1 MKKTAVVYWSS
12 TGNTEAMAQAV
23 LEGMKE
29 AGAEAVLLTPD
40 AVDVSALAGM
50 DAIAFGCPAMGSE
63 VLEECEFE
71 PMFSGCKNRLGGK
84 SVGLFGSYGWGD
96 GQWMRDWEKDCD
108 DAGINLVCE
117 SVICCETPDDTVLAR
132 LWRSDFLHVS
142 SAEKPSEHSGAG
154 FGPVPAGGG
163 GEAAVTPTS
172 PQT

>member
-40 AVDVSALAGM
+40 AVDAGALAGM

-96 GQWMRDWEKDCD
+96 GEWIRTWAE
-108 DAGINLVCE
+108 DAEAAG
-117 SVICCETPDDTVLAR
+117 AR
-132 LWRSDFLHVS
+132 LVVEPVMANGSPDGD
-142 SAEKPSEHSGAG
+142 AETAC
-154 FGPVPAGGG
+154 
-163 GEAAVTPTS
+163 AALGTALANA
-172 PQT
+172 

>member
-23 LEGMKE
+23 LEGMK
-29 AGAEAVLLTPD
+29 
-40 AVDVSALAGM
+40 
-50 DAIAFGCPAMGSE
+50 
-63 VLEECEFE
+63 E

-117 SVICCETPDDTVLAR
+117 SVICCETPDDAALEACRAMGKVLA
-132 LWRSDFLHVS
+132 
-142 SAEKPSEHSGAG
+142 E
-154 FGPVPAGGG
+154 
-163 GEAAVTPTS
+163 
-172 PQT
+172 

>member
-40 AVDVSALAGM
+40 AVDAGALAGM

-63 VLEECEFE
+63 GLEECEFE

-117 SVICCETPDDTVLAR
+117 SVICCETPDDAALEACRAMGKVLA
-132 LWRSDFLHVS
+132 
-142 SAEKPSEHSGAG
+142 E
-154 FGPVPAGGG
+154 
-163 GEAAVTPTS
+163 
-172 PQT
+172 

>member
-1 MKKTAVVYWSS
+1 
-12 TGNTEAMAQAV
+12 
-23 LEGMKE
+23 
-29 AGAEAVLLTPD
+29 
-40 AVDVSALAGM
+40 
-50 DAIAFGCPAMGSE
+50 MGSE

-117 SVICCETPDDTVLAR
+117 SIICCETPDDAALRPAGPWAR

-142 SAEKPSEHSGAG
+142 SVEKPSGRSGAG
-154 FGPVPAGGG
+154 SGPVPAGSG
-163 GEAAVTPTS
+163 GEAAVTPLLLKRK
-172 PQT
+172 